1 MGSNHSLGY
10 SKKAKTAEEK
20 YEEFIGEDQPPK
32 MCDIHRFDKLPS
44 HSLFTDAPSP
54 REVRYCN
61 LKKKF
66 IHEFI
71 DSPVQFFMQLSKKAK
86 EKIEERFK
94 NLYEVNKDS
103 NKDKTAGLL
112 EVLSL
117 IETDLKSYMDEAA
130 EKSIQQIDQ
139 LNLFKKMMYTTC
151 WFYMDDY
158 LPDLL
163 DWFVKIFNKMLK
175 CLEEH
180 HPVEGLVTEAFLMH
194 FAIMFR
200 VPLALITYMPLF
212 KNMDICDAFKSIG
225 I

>member
-1 MGSNHSLGY
+1 
-10 SKKAKTAEEK
+10 
-20 YEEFIGEDQPPK
+20 

-117 IETDLKSYMDEAA
+117 IETDLKSYMDERQ
-130 EKSIQQIDQ
+130 KSRFSKLTSLIY
-139 LNLFKKMMYTTC
+139 LKK
-151 WFYMDDY
+151 
-158 LPDLL
+158 
-163 DWFVKIFNKMLK
+163 
-175 CLEEH
+175 
-180 HPVEGLVTEAFLMH
+180 
-194 FAIMFR
+194 
-200 VPLALITYMPLF
+200 
-212 KNMDICDAFKSIG
+212 
-225 I
+225 